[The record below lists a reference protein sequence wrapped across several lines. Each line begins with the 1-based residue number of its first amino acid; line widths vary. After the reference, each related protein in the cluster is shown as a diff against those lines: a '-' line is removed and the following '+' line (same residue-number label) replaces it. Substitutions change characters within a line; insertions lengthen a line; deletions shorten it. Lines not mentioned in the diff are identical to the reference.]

1 MYHPDPNLLVG
12 DATFAS
18 DENVSMHQ
26 SEHFVRFSLVYSAA
40 SYKTRGFFWYIV
52 PASIAILSRL
62 KETQKSRSPCG
73 GALPAPKV
81 SGHGLRPSEL

>member
-18 DENVSMHQ
+18 DENVSMQQ
-26 SEHFVRFSLVYSAA
+26 SVVRFSLVYSAA

-52 PASIAILSRL
+52 PASIASI
-62 KETQKSRSPCG
+62 E
-73 GALPAPKV
+73 
-81 SGHGLRPSEL
+81 H